1 MSFLTL
7 CISLYLATG
16 ITLMISHHKEVKEG
30 ILDEIVKHEKLIGSV
45 SDLEK
50 KISFYFSY
58 TITFVVNAIIWPAGF
73 FGGDGK

>member
-1 MSFLTL
+1 MNFLTL

-16 ITLMISHHKEVKEG
+16 ITLMISRHKEVKEG

-50 KISFYFSY
+50 KVSFYCSY